1 MKKKELVDLVTG
13 ISLMLL
19 AVVIL
24 LLPTFKFND
33 LGFIL
38 KMVFG
43 FYSLVKITQF
53 IFTIKYKDY
62 ESLYTCLISLGVL
75 ISLFLVNLTTKSMVL
90 ILLIW
95 MGLMCLIKLKKADF
109 YHDRKNKMWCL
120 RLFILFTFLTTGLL
134 TGINLY
140 YESSVQTIII
150 GFFFLINGILDVIDP
165 ITVYLMELS
174 K

>member
-43 FYSLVKITQF
+43 
-53 IFTIKYKDY
+53 
-62 ESLYTCLISLGVL
+62 
-75 ISLFLVNLTTKSMVL
+75 
-90 ILLIW
+90 
-95 MGLMCLIKLKKADF
+95 
-109 YHDRKNKMWCL
+109 
-120 RLFILFTFLTTGLL
+120 
-134 TGINLY
+134 
-140 YESSVQTIII
+140 
-150 GFFFLINGILDVIDP
+150 
-165 ITVYLMELS
+165 
-174 K
+174 

>member
-109 YHDRKNKMWCL
+109 YHDRKNKMWWL

>member
-33 LGFIL
+33 LVFIL